1 MNRSSSPPGR
11 AAPGSLRVL
20 VVCDRPTYGKA
31 MHDALRDGLVRAGCE
46 VLGVL
51 PAGLGVLDVVVNE
64 QPDLIIIE
72 SASDWRDALEHVC
85 QATRDAP
92 RPIVLFTDDPDTS
105 GAARAIAAGVS
116 GYVVA
121 GLSPGRVRPVL
132 EVAMARFAIE
142 RSLREELDRT
152 RDRLAG
158 RQAVERAK
166 GLLMDRLGLSEDE
179 AFARLRR
186 LAMDRKE
193 SLARAAERVI
203 EAARLL
209 G

>member
-1 MNRSSSPPGR
+1 MTRSSPPGR
-11 AAPGSLRVL
+11 AEPGSLRVL
-20 VVCDRPTYGKA
+20 VVCDRPTFDKA
-31 MHDALRDGLVRAGCE
+31 MHDALRDGLVRSGCE
-46 VLGVL
+46 VVGVL
-51 PAGLGVLDVVVNE
+51 PAGLGVLDVVANE

-72 SASDWRDALEHVC
+72 SSSDWRDALEHVC

-121 GLSPGRVRPVL
+121 GLSPERVRPVL
-132 EVAMARFAIE
+132 EVAMARFEIE
-142 RSLREELDRT
+142 RALREELDRA